1 MKDEKSS
8 LELNEERIAEQEK
21 QLAEEKLILEYIK
34 KDPMFAKAVQYVMQN
49 RGFNTNT
56 GGSAKW

>member
-1 MKDEKSS
+1 MKDEKSA

-56 GGSAKW
+56 GESAKW